1 MGTRLFNVSV
11 QVRSGV
17 ITNFIAQELN
27 NGQSRLETQNTTFRM
42 WLLYRMFSISPAPD
56 SDQCTFHRR
65 THSHIMSNTRG
76 MRSHYRVRCAQQAP
90 QICWQH
96 PIVANV
102 RSPAQTT
109 RLCQMIRSPSDRS
122 YVSRNTTHFFV
133 GHTSTCVCV
142 CVWYACTHFA
152 HPHRQSSIDD
162 DDNGGTARSM
172 RAHV

>member
-27 NGQSRLETQNTTFRM
+27 NGQSRLETQNKTFRM
-42 WLLYRMFSISPAPD
+42 WLIYRMFSISPAPD

-65 THSHIMSNTRG
+65 VYTLTHHVQHMGNAFPLSCSMCAASAPNMLAASDR
-76 MRSHYRVRCAQQAP
+76 RKCAQP
-90 QICWQH
+90 GSNDT
-96 PIVANV
+96 IVSDDTVTV
-102 RSPAQTT
+102 RSVARIAQHDPFL
-109 RLCQMIRSPSDRS
+109 RWSHQ
-122 YVSRNTTHFFV
+122 H
-133 GHTSTCVCV
+133 V
-142 CVWYACTHFA
+142 CVWYAGTHFA